1 MNQSSIRRS
10 LSGLALASALA
21 ALGGCAFPNKAA
33 PGPSSIAVDSTANQ
47 VWLVDSG
54 KVYRCSPS
62 GDALACKEATTN
74 IPR

>member
-1 MNQSSIRRS
+1 MTNTTMAKS
-10 LSGLALASALA
+10 LSTIIVLGALATLS
-21 ALGGCAFPNKAA
+21 GCAFPNRSA
-33 PGPSSIAVDSTANQ
+33 PGPSAIAVDSTANQ

>member
-1 MNQSSIRRS
+1 MKTTLRIAISMGIALVACSS
-10 LSGLALASALA
+10 LA
-21 ALGGCAFPNKAA
+21 GCGFPNRAA

-47 VWLVDSG
+47 VWIIDTG

-62 GDALACKEATTN
+62 GDSLACKEAATN